1 MKHGRALKHGESRA
15 KMYLFTATDDD
26 PFKFL
31 CESILSAGMTI
42 LDLKKDLVSVLKKNN
57 SIDVTEDKLQIR
69 KKSWKNPSRIY
80 PDQAVFDKDITIT
93 SSGEYFL
100 EIIKEL
106 VVLDENYLGVFS
118 HLWHPSTF
126 TMDPIVEI
134 GVKETTVKGL
144 KAKVS
149 SSLLIYHYVPSLK
162 VVLNFIPILN

>member
-1 MKHGRALKHGESRA
+1 
-15 KMYLFTATDDD
+15 MYLFTATEDD

-100 EIIKEL
+100 EIIKGMPKYKTSL
-106 VVLDENYLGVFS
+106 QANS
-118 HLWHPSTF
+118 H
-126 TMDPIVEI
+126 
-134 GVKETTVKGL
+134 
-144 KAKVS
+144 
-149 SSLLIYHYVPSLK
+149 Y
-162 VVLNFIPILN
+162 ILNKAT